1 MKFTLYGFSQQR
13 ALEFRKEI
21 ERRGKKAILKL
32 DCTDLML
39 LRWFVD
45 FFPRMAKKHVDG
57 KEYAWVNYATI
68 IEDLPLLEMGK
79 KALYD
84 RFKKMVDFGILEHK
98 HIKDGGSYSFFG
110 FGVNY
115 EVLIDTE
122 CSIKNYQGGWNQN
135 SEGVGSKTPTP
146 RKTTSEGVGR
156 QLPNKDS
163 SINNKSINNYK
174 KEIDKEK
181 NNPLCRYTKGR
192 NSEIDYTEPQ
202 NEKQVRHKYGEYQNV
217 LLSDQEYEK
226 LKNEFPNDY
235 KERIERLS
243 EYVASSGKK
252 YKSFLATIRSW
263 ARKEKTSMKNIN
275 TEQPK
280 KIRDGS
286 EYAMYD

>member
-13 ALEFRKEI
+13 ALEFRRETEKN
-21 ERRGKKAILKL
+21 GKKTILKL

-45 FFPRMAKKHVDG
+45 FFPRMTKKHIEG
-57 KEYAWVNYATI
+57 KEYAWVNYATV
-68 IEDLPLLEMGK
+68 IEDLPLLDLTK
-79 KALYD
+79 QSIYLK
-84 RFKKMVDFGILEHK
+84 FKKMADFKILEHK
-98 HIKDGGSYSFFG
+98 HIKDGGSYSYFG

-122 CSIKNYQGGWNQN
+122 CSIKNYQEDQYKNI
-135 SEGVGSKTPTP
+135 EGVDKKLS
-146 RKTTSEGVGR
+146 RGVNKK
-156 QLPNKDS
+156 LSNKDS
-163 SINNKSINNYK
+163 SIISNKSINNYK

-181 NNPLCRYTKGR
+181 KNPLCQNTEGR
-192 NSEIDYTEPQ
+192 NYKTDHTKNQ

-252 YKSFLATIRSW
+252 YKNFLATIRSW

-275 TEQPK
+275 TEQSK